1 MWKLAAVLV
10 FFSTIAYAEGPP
22 PPTAAGI
29 WTCDASEAG
38 QTAYVT
44 GGTDGLAWGATLTSG
59 GTSNYFVRCNGVN
72 WTVVGK

>member
-1 MWKLAAVLV
+1 MWKLAILFMVI
-10 FFSTIAYAEGPP
+10 STVGYAQNVE
-22 PPTAAGI
+22 PPTAASI
-29 WTCDASEAG
+29 WTCAASQSG

-44 GGTDGLAWGATLTSG
+44 QGTDGLAWGAILTSG